1 MTSRRLLLA
10 GLGALALPAPALA
23 ARPLRRLPRA
33 PQPEPGPEPIRAAPF
48 PPGEPRRLKVQF
60 AHTGAWFDGPY
71 TTANG
76 YDLSALM
83 EFSEVCGDWREGR
96 SKRFDPRLLDQIW
109 RLGQELGR
117 PEWTC
122 LSGYRTPRT
131 NAMVGGAGASQHIAA
146 RAVDLWVAPPL
157 VAETVDKARGM
168 EAGGVGA
175 YRSWLHL
182 DTADLR
188 FWDKRPHAMR
198 QENDEDEEDGLY
210 GPPAPP
216 AVQAAAPPPPA
227 PARRMLPRGFARL
240 RFR

>member
-1 MTSRRLLLA
+1 LPSRRLFLGA
-10 GLGALALPAPALA
+10 LGALALPAPALA
-23 ARPLRRLPRA
+23 ARRHPLRRPA
-33 PQPEPGPEPIRAAPF
+33 VQPEPPPAPIRAAPF
-48 PPGEPRRLKVQF
+48 PPGEPRRLRVQF

-76 YDLSALM
+76 YDLAALM

-96 SKRFDPRLLDQIW
+96 SKRFDPQLLDQLW

-131 NAMVGGAGASQHIAA
+131 NALVGGAGASQHIAA

-157 VAETVDKARGM
+157 VAETLEKARGM

-182 DTADLR
+182 DTAEQR
-188 FWDKRPHAMR
+188 FWDLRPHGMR
-198 QENDEDEEDGLY
+198 REGEEEDDSPH
-210 GPPAPP
+210 GPPAPS
-216 AVQAAAPPPPA
+216 AAAP
-227 PARRMLPRGFARL
+227 RRTLLRGFRRL
-240 RFR
+240 RFG

>member
-1 MTSRRLLLA
+1 MPSRRLFLG

-23 ARPLRRLPRA
+23 ARRMPRQ
-33 PQPEPGPEPIRAAPF
+33 PRPVPEPPPVPVRAAPF
-48 PPGEPRRLKVQF
+48 PPGEPRRLRVQF

-76 YDLSALM
+76 YDLAALT

-96 SKRFDPRLLDQIW
+96 SKRFDPRLLDQMW

-117 PEWTC
+117 AEWTC

-131 NAMVGGAGASQHIAA
+131 NALVGGAGASQHIAA

-157 VAETVDKARGM
+157 VAETLEKARAM

-182 DTADLR
+182 DTADQR
-188 FWDKRPHAMR
+188 FWDMRPHSMR
-198 QENDEDEEDGLY
+198 RDEAEEEGEDAVF

-216 AVQAAAPPPPA
+216 PPQPA
-227 PARRMLPRGFARL
+227 PARRMLGRGLARL